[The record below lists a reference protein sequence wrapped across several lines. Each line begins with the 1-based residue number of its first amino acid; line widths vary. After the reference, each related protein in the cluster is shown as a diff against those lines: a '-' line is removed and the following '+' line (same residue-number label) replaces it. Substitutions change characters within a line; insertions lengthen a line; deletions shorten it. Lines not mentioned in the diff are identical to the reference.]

1 MQLQATHETHHSSRN
16 PCNFIKLRNSLQNA
30 KYNAA
35 CATECNSNNLVKQF
49 DKSIWESTKD
59 PQIFFFCS
67 VKCEVFI
74 VSSHFPANN

>member
-59 PQIFFFCS
+59 PQIFFF
-67 VKCEVFI
+67 VL
-74 VSSHFPANN
+74 